1 MLATRLQRALEPAV
15 RATQYG
21 FRHRKSTLDAIL
33 VIRRYLELADKKPSN
48 SLHMVFI
55 DWEKAFDKINPGAI
69 PRVLERFGAPGEFI
83 EV

>member
-21 FRHRKSTLDAIL
+21 FRHRKGTLGAIL
-33 VIRRYLELADKKPSN
+33 IIRRYLELVEEKPTN
-48 SLHMVFI
+48 TLHMVFI

-69 PRVLERFGAPGEFI
+69 PRVLERFG
-83 EV
+83 